1 MSDNTAGYQT
11 GKSMAVLQLYKGNS
25 VSVSRLRGKGD
36 HTHGDP
42 FKHVLCFSSVMKT
55 EFYKTLQKPRKLNR
69 DPRFKFQNSS
79 LSIIDYIMNLESL
92 ILHV

>member
-25 VSVSRLRGKGD
+25 VPVSRLREKGD

-42 FKHVLCFSSVMKT
+42 FKKCFSSVIKT

-79 LSIIDYIMNLESL
+79 LSIID
-92 ILHV
+92 